1 MAGDFP
7 FSYPAFFDIRSPCRK
22 REEKMK
28 EHSLTNGSIFRS
40 LLTFAVPVFLAL
52 FLQAMYGAA
61 DLIIVG

>member
-1 MAGDFP
+1 
-7 FSYPAFFDIRSPCRK
+7 
-22 REEKMK
+22 MK
-28 EHSLTNGSIFRS
+28 EHSLTKGSIFRS